1 MTFWTLLMRCL
12 TSECVNRRTR
22 KYSHTPRLLSTQY
35 LETLLPHSRSR
46 CVWEPWR
53 WLSQILSTRLFCSLS
68 TLGPCYRS
76 VVSPLIII
84 DNLSHRFAFENML
97 IETNRHCS
105 IGKDFNAGKHIVF
118 WTQDWTDIY
127 EGWLYGEW
135 ETGPWEG
142 FHTKEKAVGAYGW
155 VRRTAWTPRINI
167 LLLDLLQ
174 NIYVTKHC
182 KETVN
187 NR

>member
-35 LETLLPHSRSR
+35 LETFLPHSRSR

-84 DNLSHRFAFENML
+84 DNLSHSFAFENML
-97 IETNRHCS
+97 IETN
-105 IGKDFNAGKHIVF
+105 IDTIQLGKI
-118 WTQDWTDIY
+118 WTQGNTLSFEHRTGRTSTKVGFMANGRPDPGKGFTRRRRLSAHMV
-127 EGWLYGEW
+127 GWEEQLGHQ
-135 ETGPWEG
+135 G
-142 FHTKEKAVGAYGW
+142 
-155 VRRTAWTPRINI
+155 
-167 LLLDLLQ
+167 
-174 NIYVTKHC
+174 
-182 KETVN
+182 
-187 NR
+187 

>member
-97 IETNRHCS
+97 IETNRHYS
-105 IGKDFNAGKHIVF
+105 IGKDLNAGKHIVF

-155 VRRTAWTPRINI
+155 VRRTPWTPR
-167 LLLDLLQ
+167 
-174 NIYVTKHC
+174 
-182 KETVN
+182 
-187 NR
+187 